1 MKLNFTWLNARKSLI
16 FNSFIDFSLFSYF
29 FLNAF
34 KYSILNN
41 SVLLIL
47 CFVNSFIWII
57 SSYIIGRYE
66 NEQIKNTNIF
76 IRQLLKT
83 FLNIS
88 INILIN
94 QIIFRS
100 FWNWDYMNFESF
112 SNFLNVFLDFYKIIF
127 IFSSLT
133 QSLINLYLVKRFINK
148 STWLFLGTRD
158 REKYFKNLISKKSKF
173 KIRKYNYKNIISKSI
188 NVKGIIIDDDELFKK
203 KDIQNS
209 VVVATDIGISK
220 KARDFANWINVPLA
234 IVEKRR
240 MGNNDKVQSL
250 NVIGEVNSKNI
261 ILFDDEI
268 SSGGTMIAA
277 AEAIHKAGGK
287 DIYAVATHGVLPGD
301 SASKLV
307 KNKYIKEFVVTD
319 TVPIPSNKMNKK
331 IKIISIA
338 PLLGE
343 AIRRIHEGQSVG
355 QLFTH

>member
-1 MKLNFTWLNARKSLI
+1 MNGFNGKPVI
-16 FNSFIDFSLFSYF
+16 FSGNSHNILVEDICKYLDQDVGKIEVFKFANDNTFVKILENVRQKDVFILQSTVEPVND
-29 FLNAF
+29 N
-34 KYSILNN
+34 IME
-41 SVLLIL
+41 LLIMIDAAKRASAGRITAVVP
-47 CFVNSFIWII
+47 FY
-57 SSYIIGRYE
+57 SYARTDKKDQPRVPITGRLVAD
-66 NEQIKNTNIF
+66 
-76 IRQLLKT
+76 LLETAGADRVVMVDLHAGQVQGFFKVPV
-83 FLNIS
+83 
-88 INILIN
+88 
-94 QIIFRS
+94 
-100 FWNWDYMNFESF
+100 DE
-112 SNFLNVFLDFYKIIF
+112 
-127 IFSSLT
+127 LT
-133 QSLINLYLVKRFINK
+133 AMPNLVK
-148 STWLFLGTRD
+148 
-158 REKYFKNLISKKSKF
+158 Y
-173 KIRKYNYKNIISKSI
+173 
-188 NVKGIIIDDDELFKK
+188 FKK